1 MTIFLQI
8 LLVKKPPTA
17 AVNFCAAEVVV
28 DVRGKIPRL
37 EEDVKEWS
45 NKGLGLGGMFF
56 CFFVIQ
62 GVFFGTILVF
72 SSKLVIFKNLANH

>member
-45 NKGLGLGGMFF
+45 NKGLGLGGI
-56 CFFVIQ
+56 FFVFLLYKE
-62 GVFFGTILVF
+62 FF
-72 SSKLVIFKNLANH
+72 LAPF